1 MATQMAS
8 PSYAPEIR
16 GPAQYTAFVGMCL
29 IWGTTFLAIRI
40 GSEAV
45 PPLWGATIR
54 LVLAAFL
61 NAVLALLT
69 RAAWPRGSALRGIA
83 LFGFLNLGVNFALLY
98 WGELTVPSGIAAIF
112 YATIPLTTGIFASM
126 LGVHSLERT
135 QMMAAAVGLA
145 GVAVIF
151 SGELRWGAPAPAL
164 LGVFTGATLASLAGV
179 ILKKVPPHSTF
190 VVNAIG
196 AAVGACVCLVG
207 SLVLGESRDLP
218 RSAAAWGPILYLTIA
233 GNLGAYVLYTWLL
246 TQWKVT
252 TVSVGALIIPMIAV
266 IVGALVRGESPAP
279 DTYLGA
285 ALVLIG
291 VSVSLF
297 GGRRVAEARP

>member
-1 MATQMAS
+1 MAS
-8 PSYAPEIR
+8 PSHAQEIR

-40 GSEAV
+40 GSEAIR
-45 PPLWGATIR
+45 PLWGATIR

-61 NAVLALLT
+61 NAIVALLT

-83 LFGFLNLGVNFALLY
+83 VFGFLNLGVNFALLY
-98 WGELTVPSGIAAIF
+98 WGELTVPSGIAAVL
-112 YATIPLTTGIFASM
+112 YATIPLTTGVFAWM
-126 LGVHSLERT
+126 LGVHALERT
-135 QMMAAAVGLA
+135 QMVAAAVGLV

-151 SGELRWGAPAPAL
+151 SGELRWGAPAVAL
-164 LGVFTGATLASLAGV
+164 LAVFTGATLASFAGV
-179 ILKKVPPHSTF
+179 ILKKVPPHSSF

-196 AAVGACVCLVG
+196 AAIGACVCFAG
-207 SLVLGESRDLP
+207 SLLLGESRAFP
-218 RSAAAWGPILYLTIA
+218 HTVAAWGPILYLTIA

-246 TQWKVT
+246 TKWKVT
-252 TVSVGALIIPMIAV
+252 TVSVGALIIPVLAV
-266 IVGALVRGESPAP
+266 IVGAIVRRESPTP

-285 ALVLIG
+285 ALVLLG

-297 GGRRVAEARP
+297 GGRRVHGGSA

>member
-1 MATQMAS
+1 MATISHTHEVRA
-8 PSYAPEIR
+8 
-16 GPAQYTAFVGMCL
+16 PAQYAAFVGMCL

-54 LVLAAFL
+54 LVLAALL
-61 NAVLALLT
+61 NAILALLT

-98 WGELTVPSGIAAIF
+98 WGELTVPSGIAAVF
-112 YATIPLTTGIFASM
+112 YATVPLTTGIFAWM
-126 LGVHSLERT
+126 LGVQALERT
-135 QMMAAAVGLA
+135 HMIAAGVGLA
-145 GVAVIF
+145 GVALIF

-196 AAVGACVCLVG
+196 AAVGACVCFLG
-207 SLVLGESRDLP
+207 SLILGESRGFP
-218 RSAAAWGPILYLTIA
+218 RGAAAWGPILYLTVA

-252 TVSVGALIIPMIAV
+252 TVSVGALIIPVIAV
-266 IVGALVRGESPAP
+266 VVGALVRGESPAP

-285 ALVLIG
+285 ALVLFG

-297 GGRRVAEARP
+297 EGRRASPAT